1 MQITAGQ
8 EKGMKFKN
16 KGRKIYKTKEKNYY
30 GKSAAGKAFSVGLT
44 ILLIGGIGFIG
55 YSVAEPLVNY
65 SKKKGDKDAVPA
77 TAAVTTTEIA
87 EITTAALTD
96 ASGEIIP
103 PRQSANFEAYKAA
116 ALKETDLLSMDAL
129 ELAIGRLPTGQE
141 IEYLEV
147 PLKVKGGAVYYQ
159 SNVFLAGSAKAYPE
173 MLTLEQ
179 IVQAVEKAG
188 YKPAAIISTFNDN
201 LLPAA
206 DGSAG
211 YRTYNTDEQWIDN
224 DPAAGGKP
232 WATPYSELA
241 VNYNADIAG
250 EISSAGFQKVIC
262 ADFVFPQFRQTDLDI
277 LDPELATPARSM
289 KMTAA
294 ANLFNERILKNGS
307 SMFVEVSAADII
319 KGSTDVLQPMLLN
332 VNTVVLNLDI
342 DELSSGVYTSE
353 TVYDFSGSVKEKAE
367 KAVSL
372 VEDELSD
379 FNVVIRLSG
388 KSPSM
393 MELIEARDALVKK
406 GYRSFV
412 LG

>member
-1 MQITAGQ
+1 
-8 EKGMKFKN
+8 MKFKN

-30 GKSAAGKAFSVGLT
+30 GKSGAGKAFSVGLT
-44 ILLIGGIGFIG
+44 ILLIGGIGFMG

-65 SKKKGDKDAVPA
+65 SKKKGDKDSAA
-77 TAAVTTTEIA
+77 TSAAVTTTETA

-96 ASGEIIP
+96 DAGKNIP
-103 PRQSANFEAYKAA
+103 PRQSVNSEIYKAA
-116 ALKETDLLSMDAL
+116 ALKETDLLNIDAL
-129 ELAIGRLPTGQE
+129 ELAIGRLPTGQG

-147 PLKVKGGAVYYQ
+147 PLKVRGGAVYY
-159 SNVFLAGSAKAYPE
+159 STNVFLAGAAKAYPE
-173 MLTLEQ
+173 MLSLEQ
-179 IVQAVEKAG
+179 IVTAVEKAG
-188 YKPAAIISTFNDN
+188 YKPAAVISIFNDN
-201 LLPAA
+201 LLPVT

-224 DPAAGGKP
+224 DPASGGKP
-232 WATPYSELA
+232 WASPYSELA

-262 ADFVFPQFRQTDLDI
+262 TDLVFPQFRQTDLDI
-277 LDPELATPARSM
+277 LDPELSSPSRSM

-294 ANLFNERILKNGS
+294 ANLLNDRILKNGS

-319 KGSTDVLQPMLLN
+319 RGSKDILQPMLLN
-332 VNTVVLNLDI
+332 VNTVVLNLNI

-353 TVYDFSGSVKEKAE
+353 TVYDFSGSVTEKAE
-367 KAVSL
+367 KAVKL
-372 VEDELSD
+372 VEGDLSD

-388 KSPSM
+388 NSSSM
-393 MELIEARDALVKK
+393 MELIEARDSLIKK
-406 GYRSFV
+406 GYSSFV

>member
-1 MQITAGQ
+1 
-8 EKGMKFKN
+8 MKFKN

-30 GKSAAGKAFSVGLT
+30 GKSGAGKAFSVGLT

-65 SKKKGDKDAVPA
+65 SKKKGDKDSIS
-77 TAAVTTTEIA
+77 TSAAVTTTEIV
-87 EITTAALTD
+87 EITTVDLTD
-96 ASGEIIP
+96 AAGENIP
-103 PRQSANFEAYKAA
+103 PRQSVNFEAYKAA
-116 ALKETDLLSMDAL
+116 ALKETDLLNIDAL
-129 ELAIGRLPTGQE
+129 ELAIGRLPTGQG

-147 PLKVKGGAVYYQ
+147 PLKVRGGTVYY
-159 SNVFLAGSAKAYPE
+159 STNVFLAGSAKAYPE

-179 IVQAVEKAG
+179 IVTTVEKAG
-188 YKPAAIISTFNDN
+188 YKPAAVISIFNDN
-201 LLPAA
+201 LLPVT

-232 WATPYSELA
+232 WTSPYSEMA

-262 ADFVFPQFRQTDLDI
+262 TDLVFPQFRQTDLDI
-277 LDPELATPARSM
+277 LDPELSSPSRSM

-294 ANLFNERILKNGS
+294 ANLLNDRILKNGS

-319 KGSTDVLQPMLLN
+319 KGSKDILQPMLLN
-332 VNTVVLNLDI
+332 VNTIVLNIDI

-353 TVYDFSGSVKEKAE
+353 TVYDFSGSVTEKAE
-367 KAVSL
+367 KAVKL
-372 VEDELSD
+372 VEGDLSD

-388 KSPSM
+388 NSPSM
-393 MELIEARDALVKK
+393 IELIEARDFLIKK
-406 GYRSFV
+406 GYSSFV

>member
-1 MQITAGQ
+1 
-8 EKGMKFKN
+8 MKFKN

-30 GKSAAGKAFSVGLT
+30 GKSGAGKAFSVGLT
-44 ILLIGGIGFIG
+44 ILLIGGIGFMG

-65 SKKKGDKDAVPA
+65 SKKKGDKDSAA
-77 TAAVTTTEIA
+77 TSAAVTTTETA

-96 ASGEIIP
+96 DAGKNIP
-103 PRQSANFEAYKAA
+103 PRQSLNSEIYKAA
-116 ALKETDLLSMDAL
+116 ALKETDLLNIDAL
-129 ELAIGRLPTGQE
+129 ELAIGRLPTGQG

-147 PLKVKGGAVYYQ
+147 PLKVRGGAVYY
-159 SNVFLAGSAKAYPE
+159 STNVFLAGAAKAYPE
-173 MLTLEQ
+173 MLSLEQ
-179 IVQAVEKAG
+179 IVTAVEKAG
-188 YKPAAIISTFNDN
+188 YKPAAVISIFNDN
-201 LLPAA
+201 LLPVT

-224 DPAAGGKP
+224 DPASGGKP
-232 WATPYSELA
+232 WASPYSELA

-262 ADFVFPQFRQTDLDI
+262 TDLVFPQFRQTDLDI
-277 LDPELATPARSM
+277 LDPELSSPSRSM

-294 ANLFNERILKNGS
+294 ANLLNDRILKNGS

-319 KGSTDVLQPMLLN
+319 RGSKDILQPMLLN
-332 VNTVVLNLDI
+332 VNTVVLNLNI

-353 TVYDFSGSVKEKAE
+353 TVYDFSGSVTEKAE
-367 KAVSL
+367 KAVKL
-372 VEDELSD
+372 VEGDLSD

-388 KSPSM
+388 NSSSM
-393 MELIEARDALVKK
+393 MELIEARDSLIKK
-406 GYRSFV
+406 GYSSFV